1 MMDILY
7 FLGLQLINVV
17 ISTFKSV
24 LTIRGTRLTAALI
37 SALSYSIGIVIVYLV
52 SRNLE
57 LYVSVIITIVTNLIG
72 VYTGLTILDK
82 FRKEQL
88 WRIQTS
94 VPTQAVSAYKKDLR
108 EKQIKFISY
117 ETTWEKFK
125 VVDIFSE
132 SREESKLIK
141 EIIHKHHAK
150 YTISSNSNFL

>member
-1 MMDILY
+1 MQILY
-7 FLGLQLINVV
+7 FLCLQLINVI

-24 LTIRGTRLTAALI
+24 LTIRGTKLTAALI
-37 SALSYSIGIVIVYLV
+37 NALSYSIGIVIVYLV

-57 LYVSVIITIVTNLIG
+57 LYVSVLITVGTNLIG

-94 VPTQAVSAYKKDLR
+94 VPAENVSPFKKDLLD
-108 EKQIKFISY
+108 KKIKFMSY

-125 VVDIFSE
+125 VIDIFSE
-132 SREESKLIK
+132 NREESKIIK

-150 YTISSNSNFL
+150 YTISANASSL